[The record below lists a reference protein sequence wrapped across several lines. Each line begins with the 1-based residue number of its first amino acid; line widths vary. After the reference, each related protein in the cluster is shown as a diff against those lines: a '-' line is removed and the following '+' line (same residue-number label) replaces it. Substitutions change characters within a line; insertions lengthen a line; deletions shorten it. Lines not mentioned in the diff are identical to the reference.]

1 MTNFWDSMVVLVII
15 LLPIYTSPLWGKKS
29 APLFQSIYPLL
40 SFTCHCQTNKLT
52 KPIFFF
58 LAASLAYFPLLFYI
72 PGLIKWVLSYWSN
85 ETQTLFLQKAGK
97 PACPKLFLHTGVN
110 LSETHLCGW
119 EDLLWADEVF
129 KRENIIFGQ
138 LPCKQKGSPNKFLK
152 VSSLNYLYSH
162 TEYMY
167 IRLFLYSRYLKEE
180 RQCQQ
185 AALKHQL
192 GWISLWNSLFLSSC
206 TDWTWLLQASWSLWM
221 PWHNSLQHC

>member
-1 MTNFWDSMVVLVII
+1 MNSVLLVKWDPDTFSPKSWETS
-15 LLPIYTSPLWGKKS
+15 LPQIVP
-29 APLFQSIYPLL
+29 
-40 SFTCHCQTNKLT
+40 
-52 KPIFFF
+52 
-58 LAASLAYFPLLFYI
+58 AYR
-72 PGLIKWVLSYWSN
+72 
-85 ETQTLFLQKAGK
+85 
-97 PACPKLFLHTGVN
+97 
-110 LSETHLCGW
+110 SESQWNTHLCGW

-129 KRENIIFGQ
+129 KRQNIIFGQ
-138 LPCKQKGSPNKFLK
+138 LPCKHKGSPNKFLK
-152 VSSLNYLYSH
+152 VPSLNYLYSH

-221 PWHNSLQHC
+221 PWYNSLQHC